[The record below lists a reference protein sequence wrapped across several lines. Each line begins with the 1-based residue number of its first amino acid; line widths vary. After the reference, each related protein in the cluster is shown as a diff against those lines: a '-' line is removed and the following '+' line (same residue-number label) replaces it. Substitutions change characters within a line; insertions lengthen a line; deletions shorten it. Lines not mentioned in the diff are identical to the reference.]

1 MGVGDRPGIN
11 RTPNLGMNVGSSRG
25 FMDNKTAGENTG
37 ILDGIAGAMRVKRY
51 LLAYNPA
58 ALVDDTWT
66 FVPMPDPELTALGGT
81 PSSDFGQMI
90 RCSNVFK
97 VLCAR
102 FRSIMSGGGGQ
113 VLDVQLKKNDMVTPV
128 EADPDCLINPVQ
140 FVNDEVNIQNLSG
153 FALGVPQAPV
163 IGKDSDALG
172 LWLRK
177 QAGWAAPI
185 SVTLEIIVTLQMLP
199 ELPPVVIIDP
209 T

>member
-1 MGVGDRPGIN
+1 MGDRPGII
-11 RTPNLGMNVGSSRG
+11 RTPNLGLNKGTSRG
-25 FMDNKTAGENTG
+25 FMDNKTAGENTD

-51 LLAYNPA
+51 LLTYNPT

-66 FVPMPDPELTALGGT
+66 YVPMPDPELSALGGT
-81 PSSDFGQMI
+81 PSADFGQMI

-113 VLDVQLKKNDMVTPV
+113 HLDVQLKKSPPTGPL

-140 FVNDEVNIQNLSG
+140 FVNDELNIQNLSG
-153 FALGVPQAPV
+153 FAIGVPQAPV
-163 IGKDSDALG
+163 FGKDSDGVA

-177 QAGWAAPI
+177 QAGFAAPV

-199 ELPPVVIIDP
+199 ELPPEVIIDP